1 MAHGAEATELHQT
14 HPLPS
19 GEQSWRGHRRE
30 LGWYQLECGQSMTG
44 WEEQLTQHFRR
55 HTRHTHT
62 RRCIVTR
69 VAPHTLTPTLN
80 LPVPTLSSARQCT
93 HAHTLPLS
101 SHVSTH
107 SPAHT
112 LNTHTHLVQPHL
124 FHNTLT
130 HSPTTNTL
138 THTHAHQHTD
148 TPHTHSHTLDTHILT
163 NNTHTLIIHST
174 HKFINDELKHSYSF
188 THILNTHSKHT

>member
-1 MAHGAEATELHQT
+1 MELLGAGARGPFFLSFHSFISQQPMAHGAEATELHQT

-30 LGWYQLECGQSMTG
+30 LGWYQLECGQSVTG

-112 LNTHTHLVQPHL
+112 LNTHSPHAAPFIPQHTH
-124 FHNTLT
+124 TLT
-130 HSPTTNTL
+130 NNQHTHTHTRSPTHGHTTYTL
-138 THTHAHQHTD
+138 THTRHTYTHQ
-148 TPHTHSHTLDTHILT
+148 
-163 NNTHTLIIHST
+163 
-174 HKFINDELKHSYSF
+174 
-188 THILNTHSKHT
+188 